1 MKLRH
6 WIIFILLNIVVSAAT
21 ILALLTYW
29 ERTRPPRTVGDVAQV
44 STPEPITAQTPM
56 PAASPVPP
64 RPTPTLTPFPHTV
77 YVVQSGDT
85 LSALS
90 RRFDVSLADLLA
102 ANGLSIDA
110 VLHVGQELLIP
121 TDDSAS
127 SGLSPSPGPVASL
140 TPSPSPTPASSEL
153 APLADVAAEIRQV
166 IARGDPTRET
176 VVIANLGQ
184 PVNLLG
190 WKVVNNAGIAYTFPD
205 LTMWPGGTITL
216 HTGSGPDSVSDLY
229 WKRSAPVWAEP
240 GDVVSLMDAD
250 GKLVARYQLP

>member
-6 WIIFILLNIVVSAAT
+6 WIIFILLNIIVSAAT
-21 ILALLTYW
+21 ILALLMYW
-29 ERTRPPRTVGDVAQV
+29 ERTRPARVPDTVAQLSATPV
-44 STPEPITAQTPM
+44 AASTPTL
-56 PAASPVPP
+56 AASPAP
-64 RPTPTLTPFPHTV
+64 RLPTLTPTPFPHTV
-77 YVVQSGDT
+77 YTVQAGDT

-90 RRFDVSLADLLA
+90 RRFDVSLADLLV
-102 ANGLSIDA
+102 ANNLSIDA
-110 VLHVGQELLIP
+110 VLHVGQELKIP
-121 TDDSAS
+121 TDSSAS
-127 SGLSPSPGPVASL
+127 SGLSPSPGPSASL

-166 IARGDPTRET
+166 IARGDPTREA

-229 WKRSAPVWAEP
+229 WKRTAPVWAEP
-240 GDVVSLMDAD
+240 GDVASLLDAD
-250 GKLVARYQLP
+250 GKVVARYQLP